1 MTNLHTHT
9 HTTTTCNHDT
19 QRLDPIFEEVM
30 EFVAKRYNAY
40 LTERVR
46 FNIQIE
52 ATHDTLHTVSGLAL
66 WREWLAAIPEA
77 DRQYF
82 TCGTCRT
89 WFIRYAG
96 LVDIDENGD
105 LSSPIFAEENFPE
118 YFTASAKAVRERI
131 NQLPII
137 GSIMPSSTLSGEMG
151 TPPDP
156 SKEHGY
162 HFYTWAPVAQN
173 VWLESHYPLTQVRNS
188 VPLFRLP
195 KADFDAVFTYLN
207 YSKKFGAEY
216 KHTKTAKHFMD
227 MRARKDE
234 LTSRQFKH
242 LVMRVSQHQNHF
254 STYTSLVRDFIQGV
268 GKKGLNSAA
277 TSFEVRVH
285 DSNYKATSA
294 PISANA
300 LEKARVLFVEMGYDA
315 KSIPTTLLGLKDNIA
330 YGMNMVQ
337 KVEVPEQEAQVDDP
351 FKNAAKQIEVEQK
364 HADVVKVT
372 MESRDFIAEL
382 SKFEPGTTYRVRF
395 SHRVRSQLGHAT
407 YGGLP
412 VSFMYGYEFEGH
424 EQIKSIYKGYSIYPH
439 SDKRVLLRPVTLHQ
453 FDHFEGNVTPDT
465 WFNVVAFLDTESGD
479 KVAVLEGLELRPNV
493 FTKTPYVPGIFKDEL
508 HDCRRVIQMEM
519 DNTILE
525 IQPDCVGFADMNGI
539 TVEVSQPGRP
549 VMEVGLGV

>member
-1 MTNLHTHT
+1 MTDLHTHV
-9 HTTTTCNHDT
+9 HDT

-30 EFVAKRYNAY
+30 EFIAKRYSSY
-40 LTERVR
+40 LAERAS
-46 FNIQIE
+46 FNIQVE
-52 ATHDTLHTVSGLAL
+52 ATADTLHTVSGLAL
-66 WREWLAAIPEA
+66 WREWLAGIPQA

-82 TCGTCRT
+82 TCATCRT

-96 LVDIDENGD
+96 LVEINENGD
-105 LSSPIFAEENFPE
+105 LSSPIFAEEDFPT
-118 YFTASAKAVRERI
+118 YFAQAAKNVRDRI

-137 GSIMPSSTLSGEMG
+137 SSIVPPNTLSGEMG
-151 TPPDP
+151 APPDP

-162 HFYTWAPVAQN
+162 HFYTWAGVAQN

-195 KADFDAVFTYLN
+195 KEDFDAVYTYLN
-207 YSKKFGAEY
+207 YHKNFGAEY
-216 KHTKTAKHFMD
+216 KHTKTAKHFLE

-277 TSFEVRVH
+277 KSFEVRAH

-294 PISANA
+294 PISASA
-300 LEKARVLFVEMGYDA
+300 LEKARASFVELGYGA
-315 KSIPTTLLGLKDNIA
+315 KSIPATLLGFKDNLS
-330 YGMNMVQ
+330 YGMDLVQ
-337 KVEVPEQEAQVDDP
+337 KAEAPEQQAQVDDP

-364 HADVVKVT
+364 HADIVKVT
-372 MESRDFIAEL
+372 MTPVSFLAEL
-382 SKFEPGTTYRVRF
+382 DKFAPGTTYRVRF
-395 SHRVRSQLGHAT
+395 SHRVRSEVGHNT

-424 EQIKSIYKGYSIYPH
+424 EQIKSIYKEYSAYPH
-439 SDKRVLLRPVTLHQ
+439 SDKRVLLRPVMLHQ

-465 WFNVVAFLDTESGD
+465 WFNVVAFIDLIDGN
-479 KVAVLEGLELRPNV
+479 KAAVLEGLTLRPNV
-493 FTKTPYVPGIFKDEL
+493 FINTPYVPGIFKDEL

-519 DNTILE
+519 DNTALK
-525 IQPDCVGFADMNGI
+525 IQPDCVGFADLTGI